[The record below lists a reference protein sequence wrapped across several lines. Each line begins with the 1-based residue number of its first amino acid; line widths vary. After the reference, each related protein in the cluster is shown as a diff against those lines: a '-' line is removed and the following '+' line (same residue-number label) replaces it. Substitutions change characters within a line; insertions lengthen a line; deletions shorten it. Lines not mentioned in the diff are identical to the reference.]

1 MIPMLIF
8 ASMLDSKALMRE
20 MPQMPTFLAKFARES
35 SDLDKPLA
43 ALGHQPSDVAQI
55 PNSSKREVHVQT
67 KKDQKEVS
75 SMTDDDMIKKPEAM
89 GCGSFCV
96 EHWNTCVR
104 AFADAFAAIQNSCRN
119 VCVPTPFEPN
129 MK

>member
-8 ASMLDSKALMRE
+8 ASMLDSKALMRK
-20 MPQMPTFLAKFARES
+20 MLRMSTFLAKFARES

-43 ALGHQPSDVAQI
+43 ALQPSDVAQI

-104 AFADAFAAIQNSCRN
+104 AFADAFAAIQNSGRN
-119 VCVPTPFEPN
+119 TCVRTPFEPN